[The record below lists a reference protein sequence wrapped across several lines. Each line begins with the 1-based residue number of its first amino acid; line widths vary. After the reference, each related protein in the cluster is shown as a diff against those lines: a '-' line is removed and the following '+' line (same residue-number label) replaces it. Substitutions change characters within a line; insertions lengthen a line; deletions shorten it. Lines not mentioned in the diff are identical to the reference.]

1 MENNPPVFILAVVFA
16 FYFVGAEKP
25 GLAAERAAWG
35 AEWSRIQEEAKK
47 EGEIV
52 IYLWPGGDLERV
64 LAAFHDRYPNVKVVT
79 VALRNP
85 LGPRILTEQRAGK
98 YLADVCFCGN
108 TTPNIELYK
117 ARAYDP
123 LPPALILP
131 EVKDQSH
138 WWEKSHHY
146 ADNDRR
152 FVFVYRGD
160 PTGVRI
166 YYNSKLVQPAEVKS
180 RWDFLQPRWKGR
192 MVMMDPIDSPGMPRA
207 LYHTPELGPR
217 FLRRLLTEAD
227 PIITR
232 DDRTAVDWIGSGKY
246 PICLFC
252 SETTEAKE
260 QGLPVEEFTGAGWNE
275 TPTLANGGNGTLG
288 LLKNAPHPDAARL
301 FINWFLSREGQTTF
315 LKIVNTR
322 GRGADSMREDVPK
335 DSIPAQG
342 RRKPGVRYIKLFAP
356 DKFDP
361 TPVRDFL
368 KEVLKR

>member
-1 MENNPPVFILAVVFA
+1 MKNKNVRFASAILLSFLFTAK
-16 FYFVGAEKP
+16 AE
-25 GLAAERAAWG
+25 AASESDSWQK
-35 AEWSRIQEEAKK
+35 EWAKIQEEAKK
-47 EGEIV
+47 EGQLS
-52 IYLWPGGDLERV
+52 IYLWPGGNMEQV
-64 LAAFHDRYPNVKVVT
+64 LAAFHNRYKEIQLVT

-98 YLADVCFCGN
+98 YLADICFCGN

-117 ARAYDP
+117 AKAYDP

-131 EVKDQSH
+131 EVKDESH

-180 RWDFLQPRWKGR
+180 RWDFLQPKWKGR

-227 PIITR
+227 VVITR
-232 DDRTAVDWIGSGKY
+232 DDRTAVDWLAAGKHAV
-246 PICLFC
+246 CFFC
-252 SETTEAKE
+252 SGTTEAKE
-260 QGLPVEEFTGAGWNE
+260 QGLPVEEFTGEGWNE
-275 TPTLANGGNGTLG
+275 TPTLANGGNGTLS
-288 LLKNAPHPDAARL
+288 LLKNAPHPHAARL

-315 LKIVNTR
+315 LQIMNTR
-322 GRGADSMREDVPK
+322 GRAADSMREDISK
-335 DSIPAQG
+335 DSVPAQE
-342 RRKPGVRYIKLFAP
+342 RRKPGTRYITLFSP

-361 TPVRDFL
+361 TPVREFL
-368 KEVLKR
+368 KEVLKK